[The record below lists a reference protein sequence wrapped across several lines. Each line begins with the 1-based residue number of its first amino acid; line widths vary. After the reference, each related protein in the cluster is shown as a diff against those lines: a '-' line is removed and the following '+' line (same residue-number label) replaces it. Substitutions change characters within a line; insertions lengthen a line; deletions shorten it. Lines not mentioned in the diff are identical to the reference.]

1 MRGLIERKWHERQ
14 RVTLYHSVVTNGCVM
29 LYIVYALKWHNP
41 MLVPLSFD
49 SRTVKKVDS
58 DLTALQLMF
67 IDMDTYCGSIFGV
80 FISETGKL
88 PKNSGW
94 QG

>member
-1 MRGLIERKWHERQ
+1 MP
-14 RVTLYHSVVTNGCVM
+14 SVKC
-29 LYIVYALKWHNP
+29 HNSTP
-41 MLVPLSFD
+41 VPLSFD

-67 IDMDTYCGSIFGV
+67 INMDTYCKSQFKV

-88 PKNSGW
+88 S
-94 QG
+94 